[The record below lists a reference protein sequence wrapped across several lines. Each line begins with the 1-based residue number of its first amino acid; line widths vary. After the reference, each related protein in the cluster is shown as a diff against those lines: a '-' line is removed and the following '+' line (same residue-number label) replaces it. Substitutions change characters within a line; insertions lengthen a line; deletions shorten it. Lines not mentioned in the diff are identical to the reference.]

1 VRVGPSSA
9 EPVGGPRETMTTML
23 DVVNAKNEKV
33 DSLELPGAIFGASVK
48 NHVLHEVV
56 RMQLASRRQGTAD
69 TKGRSDVSGG
79 GKKPWKQK
87 GTGRARAG
95 STRSPLWRHGGTI
108 FGPHPRSYAFEVPK
122 TVRRQALLAAL
133 TTKAQAGAIRLLESV
148 SLEKPSTKQMRGMLQ
163 SVGVQGRALVV
174 LPARDEVVE
183 KSARNLPEVRVLTVR
198 GLNVYDVLK
207 ADTLVLTP
215 EGVHTLREVL
225 AP

>member
-1 VRVGPSSA
+1 MATLV
-9 EPVGGPRETMTTML
+9 
-23 DVVNAKNEKV
+23 DVVNAKNETV
-33 DSLELPGAIFGASVK
+33 DRCELPEAVFSAPVK
-48 NHVLHEVV
+48 PHLLHEVV
-56 RMQLASRRQGTAD
+56 RMQLAKRRQGTAD

-95 STRSPLWRHGGTI
+95 STRSPLWRHGGTV
-108 FGPHPRSYAFEVPK
+108 FGPHPRSYEFGVPRAI
-122 TVRRQALLAAL
+122 RRQALLAAL
-133 TTKAQAGAIRLLESV
+133 TSKAQAGAIRVLESLG
-148 SLEKPSTKQMRGMLQ
+148 LERPSTKAMVALLKGA
-163 SVGVQGRALVV
+163 GVAGKALVV
-174 LPARDEVVE
+174 LPARDETLE
-183 KSARNLPEVRVLTVR
+183 KSARNLPAVRVLTVQ

>member
-1 VRVGPSSA
+1 MA
-9 EPVGGPRETMTTML
+9 TML

-33 DSLELPGAIFGASVK
+33 DSLELPEAIFGATVK
-48 NHVLHEVV
+48 THVLHEVV
-56 RMQLASRRQGTAD
+56 RMQLAGRRQGTAD

-122 TVRRQALLAAL
+122 AVRRQALLAAL
-133 TTKAQAGAIRLLESV
+133 TTKAQAGAIRLLESI

-163 SVGVQGRALVV
+163 SVGVQGKALVV
-174 LPARDEVVE
+174 LPARDEVLE

-207 ADTLVLTP
+207 ADMLILTP

>member
-1 VRVGPSSA
+1 
-9 EPVGGPRETMTTML
+9 MTTML

-33 DSLELPGAIFGASVK
+33 DSLELPEVIFGAPVK
-48 NHVLHEVV
+48 PHLLHEVV
-56 RMQLASRRQGTAD
+56 RMQLANRRQGTAD

-122 TVRRQALLAAL
+122 AVRRQALLAAL

-163 SVGVQGRALVV
+163 AVGAQGKALVV

-215 EGVHTLREVL
+215 EGVNTLREVL
-225 AP
+225 AL

>member
-1 VRVGPSSA
+1 
-9 EPVGGPRETMTTML
+9 ML

-33 DSLELPGAIFGASVK
+33 DSLELPEAIFAASVK

-56 RMQLASRRQGTAD
+56 RMQLASRRQGTSD
-69 TKGRSDVSGG
+69 TKGRSEVSGG

-95 STRSPLWRHGGTI
+95 TTRSPLWRHGGTI
-108 FGPHPRSYAFEVPK
+108 FGPHPRSYAYEVPK
-122 TVRRQALLAAL
+122 AVRRQALLAAL

-163 SVGVQGRALVV
+163 TVGVQGKALVV